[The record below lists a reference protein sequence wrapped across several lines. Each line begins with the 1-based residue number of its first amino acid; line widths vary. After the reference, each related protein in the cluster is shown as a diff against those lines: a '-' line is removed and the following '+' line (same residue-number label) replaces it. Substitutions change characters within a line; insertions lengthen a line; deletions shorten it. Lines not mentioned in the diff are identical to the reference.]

1 MLTLNLETAWAEF
14 LDFVK
19 LKQSIVEYTNWLAPI
34 RILKSTE
41 KGLVLGVPNIFV
53 QEYLL
58 ENYSKEMANFFPPNN
73 DGSLP
78 LFLS

>member
-19 LKQSIVEYTNWLAPI
+19 LKQSIVEYTNWLQPI
-34 RILKSTE
+34 RILKSSE

-58 ENYSKEMANFFPPNN
+58 ENYSKEMANFFLLIMMVVFPF
-73 DGSLP
+73 SL
-78 LFLS
+78 